1 MILCVGRK
9 SIGFN
14 VWIENDFAFSVGIE
28 IDLVT
33 VWDEHALFLVLGFRF
48 CVGGR
53 DWLAFYMRAK
63 NHLILVLARKLTWF
77 HVWVVEID

>member
-1 MILCVGRK
+1 MGRK